1 MKEFV
6 MGQVKEQKTL
16 EEMRQIL
23 VQSKT
28 IAVVGLSDRP
38 NRPSYGVA
46 SYLKGQGY
54 RVIPVNPN
62 LTEVLGEKA
71 YASLHDIPE
80 AVDMVDIFR
89 RPEYVLPIVEDAIAI
104 DVKVV
109 WMQMGI
115 VNEEAAER
123 GEAAGLTVVMD
134 ACTAAIHRLL
144 RARGKI

>member
-1 MKEFV
+1 MKDIT
-6 MGQVKEQKTL
+6 MGQVKEQKSL
-16 EEMRQIL
+16 DELRQIL
-23 VQSKT
+23 VASKT

-54 RVIPVNPN
+54 RIIPVNPN
-62 LTEVLGEKA
+62 LSEVLGETC
-71 YASLHDIPE
+71 YASLRDIPE

-89 RPEYVLPIVEDAIAI
+89 RSEYVPPVVEDAIAI
-104 DVKVV
+104 GAKVV

-115 VNEEAAER
+115 VNEEAAGR
-123 GEAAGLTVVMD
+123 AEAAGLTVVMD